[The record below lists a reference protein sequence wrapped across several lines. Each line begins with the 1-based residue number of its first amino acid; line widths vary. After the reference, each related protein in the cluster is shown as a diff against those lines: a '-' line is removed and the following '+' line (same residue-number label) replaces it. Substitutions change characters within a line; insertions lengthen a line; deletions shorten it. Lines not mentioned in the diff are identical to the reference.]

1 MPKAW
6 NTWFHSILKTALK
19 GKYNFLT
26 STRQNGDIQKLSR
39 LPRHTAREKSIQYVV
54 PRD

>member
-19 GKYNFLT
+19 GKYHFLT
-26 STRQNGDIQKLSR
+26 FTGQNGDTQRLSR
-39 LPRHTAREKSIQYVV
+39 LPQVTQLEDVLGVELKFF
-54 PRD
+54 